1 MCVNLVSAFP
11 LIDFQ
16 GFVLGV
22 LYYWWWFYVHCMDE
36 HLMSLLKQSV
46 FMFVLTAKMFSL
58 ICSLTFVHVS
68 LFVVENSLLNCN
80 QFET

>member
-16 GFVLGV
+16 GLVLGV

-36 HLMSLLKQSV
+36 CLMGLLKWSI
-46 FMFVLTAKMFSL
+46 FMFILTAKMFSL
-58 ICSLTFVHVS
+58 ICSLTFVHMS
-68 LFVVENSLLNCN
+68 SFIVENSSLNYN